1 MKSVAVD
8 GSSENLRALN
18 TNWVKRRGEQQTEL
32 SPDARNTVRRT
43 LFVDTS
49 VKAESNDNVL
59 TDTNEDNPKWL
70 SYVLQRLGEDTKSMP
85 GNNQTPSPANE
96 AKEKEPEKQIGV
108 GADFGIKDVWA
119 HNVEEEFAA
128 IRKLL
133 PQYSYVAMDT
143 EFPGVVAR
151 PIGDFKTTADYLYQ
165 LLRCNV
171 DLLRII
177 QLGLSFFDE
186 DGKTPTGPYT
196 TWQFNFKFNLSEDMY
211 AQDSIELLTNSR

>member
-1 MKSVAVD
+1 MKSVPVD
-8 GSSENLRALN
+8 GSSENLRQLN
-18 TNWVKRRGEQQTEL
+18 TNWAKNRGEQQTEI
-32 SPDARNTVRRT
+32 SSDARNTVRRT
-43 LFVDTS
+43 LFTESPTKSDSNDS
-49 VKAESNDNVL
+49 VLTESN
-59 TDTNEDNPKWL
+59 EKNPKWL
-70 SYVLQRLGEDTKSMP
+70 SYVLNRLTEDTKSMP
-85 GNNQTPSPANE
+85 GNSQTPPAKE
-96 AKEKEPEKQIGV
+96 GKEKEPEVQSNV
-108 GADFGIKDVWA
+108 GPDCGIKDVWA
-119 HNVEEEFAA
+119 HNLEEEFSA

-133 PQYSYVAMDT
+133 PKYSYVAMDT

>member
-1 MKSVAVD
+1 MLYRLSKTTIDMSDNNLTPTTGVD
-8 GSSENLRALN
+8 
-18 TNWVKRRGEQQTEL
+18 EQ
-32 SPDARNTVRRT
+32 
-43 LFVDTS
+43 
-49 VKAESNDNVL
+49 
-59 TDTNEDNPKWL
+59 
-70 SYVLQRLGEDTKSMP
+70 
-85 GNNQTPSPANE
+85 
-96 AKEKEPEKQIGV
+96 EPELQTWTRS
-108 GADFGIKDVWA
+108 DCGIKDVWA
-119 HNVEEEFAA
+119 HNLEEEFAS

-133 PQYSYVAMDT
+133 PRYCYVAMDT

-151 PIGDFKTTADYLYQ
+151 PIGDFKTAADYLYQ

-186 DGKTPTGPYT
+186 EGQTPTDQYT